1 MDWYDTFPFSFLA
14 VETIYL
20 QLIIN
25 TNRMKKMFFLLASAF
40 PVLLAAQ
47 SLSFTVNGNVDH
59 LNAPAKAYLTYRTS
73 VKTVIDTADI
83 VQGVF
88 HFNGKLDEPT
98 QAYLLIDHDGTG
110 VKRSG
115 NDMLPLYLEAG
126 IIKVTSPD
134 SISNAIITGSELNN
148 LNQNLLNELKPI
160 EAKQKALYA
169 RYKAATPE
177 QQQSKQFISQIED
190 EFNALDVEQ
199 KATIKKF
206 IQTHPESLVS
216 LDALKSLGGYTPDYN
231 EIAPLFA
238 SLSDKVK
245 NTQAG
250 KAYGEMLNQLKTV
263 AVGSMAPDFTQNDTL
278 GHPVKLS
285 DFRGKYVL
293 LDFWASWCGPC
304 RRENPNVVKVYNEF
318 KNKNFTILSVSLD
331 NENGRQAWL
340 DAIHHDGLTWTQVS
354 DLQYWNNAAAQLYQ
368 VRSIPQNFLID
379 PQGKIIAK
387 DLRGDALYDKLV
399 QIFGTPSK

>member
-1 MDWYDTFPFSFLA
+1 
-14 VETIYL
+14 
-20 QLIIN
+20 
-25 TNRMKKMFFLLASAF
+25 MKKLFFLLASAF
-40 PVLLAAQ
+40 PVMLMAQ
-47 SLSFTVNGNVDH
+47 SIPFTVNGNVDH
-59 LNAPAKAYLTYRTS
+59 LNAPAKAYLTFRNGF
-73 VKTVIDTADI
+73 KTVIDTADI
-83 VQGVF
+83 VQGAF

-126 IIKVTSPD
+126 IIKVESLD
-134 SISNAIITGSELNN
+134 SVSNATISGSELNN
-148 LNQNLLNELKPI
+148 LNQALLNELKPI
-160 EAKQKALYA
+160 EAKQKALYN
-169 RYKAATPE
+169 RYKTATPE

-190 EFNALDVEQ
+190 EFNVLDAEQ
-199 KATIKKF
+199 KTVIKKF
-206 IQTHPESLVS
+206 IQSHPESIVS

-231 EIAPLFA
+231 EVAPLFA

-250 KAYGEMLNQLKTV
+250 KAYGDMLNQLKTV
-263 AVGSMAPDFTQNDTL
+263 AIGSMAPDFTQNDTL

-340 DAIHHDGLTWTQVS
+340 DAIHKDGLTWTQVS

-399 QIFGTPSK
+399 QIFGAPTR